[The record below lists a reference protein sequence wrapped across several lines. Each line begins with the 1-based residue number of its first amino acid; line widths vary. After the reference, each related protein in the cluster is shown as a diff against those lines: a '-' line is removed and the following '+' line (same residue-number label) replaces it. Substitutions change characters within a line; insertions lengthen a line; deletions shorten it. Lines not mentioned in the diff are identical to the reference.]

1 MNRRELL
8 ALALAA
14 GLPLPAWAQAK
25 YPDRAIRL
33 IVPFAPGGV
42 VDIIGRLW
50 ADSVSSAL
58 GTVVVENQGG
68 AGGVTG
74 ANFVARSA
82 ADGYTVLLGNTS
94 TQVVNPAVMASPPY
108 DPLKAFT
115 TVSIV
120 ANSAVAIA
128 VHPGTVPAK
137 TLPELVGWIKANA
150 GKKPSYGSPGAGTLT
165 HLGGEIFKQLAGL
178 PDLAH
183 VAYRGAG
190 PGINDLVGGHIP
202 TMMLNIT
209 GQVLELH
216 RGGQIR
222 IIATCTPK
230 RLEVLPDVQAASET
244 YPNLIAQLFTG
255 LFVPAGT
262 DKAIVAAL
270 AEANRKLATTESYRK
285 RLLESGFD
293 PVVDTPAEAQAYLE
307 QEIARLVPLVKST
320 GFKPT

>member
-8 ALALAA
+8 ALGLAA
-14 GLPLPAWAQAK
+14 GLPLPAWAQGA
-25 YPDRAIRL
+25 YPDRPIKL
-33 IVPFAPGGV
+33 VVPFAPGGV

-50 ADSVSSAL
+50 QESITADL
-58 GTVVVENQGG
+58 GTIVVENQGG

-74 ANFVARSA
+74 ANFVARSP

-94 TQVVNPAVMASPPY
+94 TQVVNPSVMDKPPY
-108 DPLKAFT
+108 DPAKAFQ

-128 VHPGTVPAK
+128 VHPGSVPAK
-137 TLPELVGWIKANA
+137 TLPELVAYIKANA
-150 GKKPSYGSPGAGTLT
+150 DKKLSYGSPGAGTLT
-165 HLGGEIFKQLAGL
+165 HLAGEIFKQLHSL
-178 PDLAH
+178 PDYAH
-183 VAYRGAG
+183 VPYRGAG

-216 RGGQIR
+216 RGGQLR
-222 IIATCTPK
+222 IVAVLTPK
-230 RLEVLPDVQAASET
+230 RLDVLPDVQAAAET
-244 YPNLIAQLFTG
+244 TPNLIAQLFTG

-262 DKAIVAAL
+262 DKAIVKKIAD
-270 AEANRKLATTESYRK
+270 ANRKLAQQPAYRK
-285 RLLESGFD
+285 RLTESGFD
-293 PVVDTPAEAQAYLE
+293 PVVDTPEEAQAFIDA
-307 QEIARLVPLVKST
+307 EIARLVPLVKAS